1 MQTLIGILIL
11 FFNLGLPYFEKQ
23 KSGHWM
29 TNFDE
34 TKLMAPPTFILTK
47 AGR

>member
-1 MQTLIGILIL
+1 MFQGQVKVPSKIE
-11 FFNLGLPYFEKQ
+11 LPYFEKQ

-29 TNFDE
+29 TKFDE
-34 TKLMAPPTFILTK
+34 TKLMALPTFFLTK